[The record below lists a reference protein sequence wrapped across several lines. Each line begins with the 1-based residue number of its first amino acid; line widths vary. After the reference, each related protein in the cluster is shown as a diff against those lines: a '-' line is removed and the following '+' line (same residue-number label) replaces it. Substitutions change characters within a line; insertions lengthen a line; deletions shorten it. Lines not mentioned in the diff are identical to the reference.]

1 MFNETNENN
10 VNSVEPVPTENTQAE
25 SIQVESVQ
33 TDNVTGQESQ
43 PQDVNPYLTG
53 AGGGSAEPPAP
64 AVSPIPEEPKKKDN
78 TVKIVVGLLIVA
90 VIALIAV
97 IIFMFTRKGA
107 GSDPKEI
114 VEEALK
120 ETFEES
126 GEYLADVWDL
136 EQYEGMFE
144 GNEFTLEA
152 DLDATGGIDIN
163 MLMQQKEDVIGF
175 NIEAKSFGISIGLDG
190 YIDDRE
196 VRIALPGML
205 DYVFTVDRETLSED
219 IWNLVDEGMIDEETA
234 EEIIALNEGQIQSDD
249 LSVETAE
256 KLGGAVLDSWTKFYD
271 RASMEEMKDTK
282 KLEVNGQDRDCKGY
296 QLSITY
302 GDAADFIEEIVDLYL
317 ENDEFKAVLDA
328 ELISSGYSESDLEDI
343 YDELNEEIDDFLVD
357 MRKDSEENIVI
368 DFYLYDGKIAQVY
381 TKVDKTEIEWNV
393 QGGNFPLEN
402 TSLTFS
408 DRYSELELSRTGSME
423 KGEHRAEYVISDEY
437 EEFVIDVRYEK
448 ETGDYYFDFLYDDDS
463 ILFMSGTLEKE
474 DDSTL
479 VIVIDSFDIEEE
491 YIFDGTITISGECDD
506 INKPKGEEKEVF
518 FMDEDDWDDI
528 YFEIL
533 YSLY

>member
-1 MFNETNENN
+1 MFDETNEN
-10 VNSVEPVPTENTQAE
+10 VNAAEPIQPESTQAG
-25 SIQVESVQ
+25 SVQ
-33 TDNVTGQESQ
+33 TERVTGEASQ
-43 PQDVNPYLTG
+43 PQNINPYLAG
-53 AGGGSAEPPAP
+53 AGRDSAEPPIP

-78 TVKIVVGLLIVA
+78 SVKIVVGLLVVA

-97 IIFMFTRKGA
+97 IIFMFTRKGDSS
-107 GSDPKEI
+107 SDPKEV

-120 ETFEES
+120 ATFEES

-136 EQYEGMFE
+136 ERYEGMFA
-144 GNEFTLEA
+144 GDDLTLEA
-152 DLDATGGIDIN
+152 DLDVTGGINLN

-175 NIEAKSFGISIGLDG
+175 NVEAASFGITIGLDG
-190 YIDDRE
+190 YIDDQE
-196 VRIALPGML
+196 VRVALPGML
-205 DYVFTVDRETLSED
+205 DYVFTIDRENLSED

-256 KLGGAVLDSWTKFYD
+256 KLGGAMIDSWTKFYD
-271 RASMEEMKDTK
+271 KASMEEMKDAK
-282 KLEVNGQDRDCKGY
+282 KLEVNGKDRDCQGY

-302 GDAADFIEEIVDLYL
+302 GDAADFIEEIVALYL
-317 ENDEFKAVLDA
+317 ENDEVRAVLDA
-328 ELISSGYSESDLEDI
+328 RMISSGYSESDLGYI
-343 YDELNEEIDDFLVD
+343 YDELNEEIDDFLEEL
-357 MRKDSEENIVI
+357 REDSEDSIVI
-368 DFYLYDGKIAQVY
+368 EFYLYDGKIAQVY
-381 TKVDKTEIEWNV
+381 TKVDRTEIEWNV

-402 TSLTFS
+402 TSFTIS
-408 DRYSELELSRTGSME
+408 DRYSEFEFSRTGSME
-423 KGEHRAEYVISDEY
+423 KGEHRAEYVISDDY
-437 EEFVIDVRYEK
+437 EEFAIDVRYEK

-463 ILFMSGTLEKE
+463 MLFMTGTLEKE

-479 VIVIDSFDIEEE
+479 VIVIDSFDIDEESV
-491 YIFDGTITISGECDD
+491 FDGTITISDECDD
-506 INKPKGEEKEVF
+506 IKKPKGEEKEVF

>member
-1 MFNETNENN
+1 MFDETNEN
-10 VNSVEPVPTENTQAE
+10 VNAAEPVQPENTQAG
-25 SIQVESVQ
+25 SVQ
-33 TDNVTGQESQ
+33 TDYATGEEGQSQ
-43 PQDVNPYLTG
+43 NINPYLAG
-53 AGGGSAEPPAP
+53 AGGGSAVPPTP

-78 TVKIVVGLLIVA
+78 SVKIVIGLLIVA

-114 VEEALK
+114 VEEAL
-120 ETFEES
+120 EATFEES

-136 EQYEGMFE
+136 ERYEDMFE
-144 GNEFTLEA
+144 GDDFSLEA
-152 DLDATGGIDIN
+152 DLDVTGGINVN
-163 MLMQQKEDVIGF
+163 MLMQQKDDVIGF
-175 NIEAKSFGISIGLDG
+175 NVEAASFGITIGIDG
-190 YIDDRE
+190 YIDDQE
-196 VRIALPGML
+196 VRVALPGML
-205 DYVFTVDRETLSED
+205 DYVFTIDRETLSED

-234 EEIIALNEGQIQSDD
+234 EEIIALNEGQMQSDA

-256 KLGGAVLDSWTKFYD
+256 KLGGAVIDSWTKFYD
-271 RASMEEMKDTK
+271 KASMEEMKDTK
-282 KLEVNGQDRDCKGY
+282 KLEVNGKDRDCQGY

-302 GDAADFIEEIVDLYL
+302 GDAADFIEEIVALYL

-328 ELISSGYSESDLEDI
+328 ELIGSGYSESDLEDI
-343 YDELNEEIDDFLVD
+343 YDELNEEIDDFLEEL
-357 MRKDSEENIVI
+357 REDSEESIVI
-368 DFYLYDGKIAQVY
+368 EFYLYDGKIAQVY

-402 TSLTFS
+402 TSLTIS
-408 DRYSELELSRTGSME
+408 DRYSELELCRTGSME
-423 KGEHRAEYVISDEY
+423 NGEHRAEYVISDEY

-463 ILFMSGTLEKE
+463 MLFMTGTLEKE
-474 DDSTL
+474 NDSTL
-479 VIVIDSFDIEEE
+479 IIVIDSFDIDEEA
-491 YIFDGTITISGECDD
+491 IFDGTITISDKCDD
-506 INKPKGEEKEVF
+506 IEKPKGEEKEVF